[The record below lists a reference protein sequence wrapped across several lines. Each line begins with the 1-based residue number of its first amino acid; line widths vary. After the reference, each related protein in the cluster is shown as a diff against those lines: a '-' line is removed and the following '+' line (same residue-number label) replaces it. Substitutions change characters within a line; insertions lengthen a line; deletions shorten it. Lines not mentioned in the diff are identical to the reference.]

1 MRRLLLLLC
10 AVLLLAAC
18 QPQPA
23 PAPTLESPP
32 SEPTKAPVD
41 QSTPTKVD
49 TPTFA
54 VPVVTAADEFAFAQ
68 LRRLGRGVNLGNA
81 LEAPTE
87 GEWGVTLEE
96 GYFQL
101 IQDAGFNSVRIP
113 IRWNAH
119 ALEEAPYTIDPEFF
133 ARVDWAVDQALQR
146 DLVVVINMHHYLEL
160 METPRVHTERFL
172 ALWEQ
177 IAKHYQDYQD
187 SLYFEPLNEPNG
199 SLGVISWNSV
209 VTQVVGVIRKTNPAR
224 TIILGPGNWNNI
236 YDLPALELPK
246 EDRNLIITVHYY
258 SPFEF
263 THQGAEWADGSE
275 AWMGTTWDATEDQVN
290 AVVRDM
296 NAAARWGAQNVRPI
310 YLGEFGAYS
319 KAGIESRERWTAF
332 VARAAEERGFAWAY
346 WEFCAG
352 FGVYDS
358 TRKAWNEPIKRAL
371 LPCKCLD

>member
-1 MRRLLLLLC
+1 MKRILFLLC
-10 AVLLLAAC
+10 LIVLLLNAC
-18 QPQPA
+18 QAQPS
-23 PAPTLESPP
+23 PTPLAEITPI
-32 SEPTKAPVD
+32 EVTKAPAA
-41 QSTPTKVD
+41 QPTQTRYV

-54 VPVVTAADEFAFAQ
+54 VPVVTAVDEFAFAQ
-68 LRRLGRGVNLGNA
+68 LKRLGRGVNLGNA

-101 IQDAGFNSVRIP
+101 IKDAGFNSVRIP

-119 ALEEAPYTIDPEFF
+119 AGEQPPYAIDPAFF
-133 ARVDWAVDQALQR
+133 DRVDWAVAQALQR
-146 DLVVVINMHHYLEL
+146 DLVAVINIHHYLEF
-160 METPRVHTERFL
+160 MESPRVHTERFL

-177 IAKHYQDYQD
+177 IARHYQDYPD

-209 VTQVVGVIRKTNPAR
+209 VPQVIGVIRKTNPNR

-263 THQGAEWADGSE
+263 THQGAEWAAGSD
-275 AWMGTTWDATEDQVN
+275 AWMGTTWEATEDQAT

-319 KAGIESRERWTAF
+319 KAGIESRERWMAF
-332 VARAAEERGFAWAY
+332 VARTAEERGFAWAY

-352 FGVYDS
+352 FGVYDAAK
-358 TRKAWNEPIKRAL
+358 KAWNEPIKRAL
-371 LPCKCLD
+371 LP